1 MGVETEGCVYIYV
14 YTFIATD
21 YGLRADYGL
30 QRIISA
36 VRFVGLRIVVQ
47 AVREMSWQAH
57 VACRDGPLREGM
69 PHECNMAP

>member
-1 MGVETEGCVYIYV
+1 MYMEMFIFLCICVYGCRDRGVCIYIYV

-47 AVREMSWQAH
+47 AVRI
-57 VACRDGPLREGM
+57 
-69 PHECNMAP
+69 